1 MQTKHPL
8 PPLPQTQTELIR
20 AYFEF
25 NHLKNL
31 FRQGWL
37 AAGINRER
45 CESVAEH
52 SFGVAILALL
62 LCDQLYHDLDPLKVI
77 RMALLHDFGEIYAGD
92 FTPNDDVTPEEKQ
105 RLERE
110 SVSRVL
116 GSLPQGDLYLA
127 LWDDFETGNS
137 PEAQLVRQLDRLE
150 MGLQALV
157 YENTTPIQLTGFY
170 NSVDKALQDPH
181 LRTLLTEMLTLRP

>member
-8 PPLPQTQTELIR
+8 PPLPETQSALIR

-37 AAGINRER
+37 VAGIPRER

-52 SFGVAILALL
+52 SFGVAILGLL
-62 LCDQLYHDLDPLKVI
+62 LCDQIYTDLDPLKVI

-92 FTPNDDVTPEEKQ
+92 FTPKDDVTPEEKR

-110 SVSRVL
+110 SISRVL
-116 GSLPQGDLYLA
+116 GSLPQGDVYLA
-127 LWDDFETGNS
+127 LWDDFETGDS
-137 PEAQLVRQLDRLE
+137 REAQLVHQLDRLE

-157 YENTTPIQLTGFY
+157 YEHTTPNQLTGFY
-170 NSVDKALQDPH
+170 HSVDKALQDPH
-181 LRTLLTEMLTLRP
+181 LRALLTEMLALRP